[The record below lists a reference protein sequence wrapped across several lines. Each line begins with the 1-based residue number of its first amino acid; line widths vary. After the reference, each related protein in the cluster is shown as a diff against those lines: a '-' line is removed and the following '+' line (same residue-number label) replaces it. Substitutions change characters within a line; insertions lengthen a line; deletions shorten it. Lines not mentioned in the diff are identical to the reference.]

1 MSVSK
6 TLAVTVKI
14 LDKEYQVTCPEDQ
27 EEELVQSAVHLDQQ
41 MRATRKNSKLVGL
54 ERVAVMAALN
64 ISHELLLSKQA
75 LAAAEEA
82 ENIPPDD
89 IDKLSHK
96 IDEAMNTLRGK

>member
-1 MSVSK
+1 MSASK

-54 ERVAVMAALN
+54 ERVAVMAAPQ
-64 ISHELLLSKQA
+64 HQPR
-75 LAAAEEA
+75 AAALQA
-82 ENIPPDD
+82 G
-89 IDKLSHK
+89 SRRR
-96 IDEAMNTLRGK
+96 RGGGEHSPGRH